1 MGLLKISVGSGHKST
16 GKKSTVWIRIYASLK
31 CLGMAG
37 LVMVGL
43 GMDEV
48 LLMG

>member
-1 MGLLKISVGSGHKST
+1 MGLLKISVGNGHKST

-31 CLGMAG
+31 CL
-37 LVMVGL
+37 VMVGL